1 MSVEALIVD
10 HLLLVGDLEAFM
22 DVPGT
27 RPAEFV
33 TVERVGGPEGRVL
46 GSPLLAVQ
54 VWAKDRWRAAE
65 LADTYAGFMRGM
77 EVLPWVARVDVS
89 SVTNFPDLDSRS
101 PRYQITVELVTQF
114 N

>member
-1 MSVEALIVD
+1 MSVEALTVD
-10 HLLLVGDLEAFM
+10 YLNAAGTLEAFM

-54 VWAKDRWRAAE
+54 VWAKARWRAAE
-65 LADTYAGFMRGM
+65 LADSVADLIRGM
-77 EVLPWVARVDVS
+77 EILPWVGRVTVS
-89 SVTNFPDLDSRS
+89 SVANFPDLDSRS
-101 PRYQITVELVTQF
+101 PRYQITFELVTQLP
-114 N
+114 